1 MSCATEGVEYVTD
14 IADADIK
21 KHYDATISL
30 TATYTISV
38 YAMKTGY
45 DNSETAT
52 AILCW
57 IEQQPKTEGIT
68 NSIANVTAHAVLM
81 KSEGGMMT
89 VQGLDD
95 GTPVNVYSPNGTQVG
110 SGICRN
116 GQATIST
123 GLQAGSVAIVKIG
136 QKSIQVVVK

>member
-52 AILCW
+52 
-57 IEQQPKTEGIT
+57 
-68 NSIANVTAHAVLM
+68 
-81 KSEGGMMT
+81 
-89 VQGLDD
+89 
-95 GTPVNVYSPNGTQVG
+95 
-110 SGICRN
+110 
-116 GQATIST
+116 IST